1 MCIIHY
7 ITCNVYYIVHI
18 NSLHV
23 SVSLLISFLFVYS
36 YSNYYRSS
44 NYLNETPTV
53 HGLAANKMNDL
64 AQEQNAAIYFII
76 IGLT

>member
-1 MCIIHY
+1 M
-7 ITCNVYYIVHI
+7 
-18 NSLHV
+18 
-23 SVSLLISFLFVYS
+23 YS
-36 YSNYYRSS
+36 YSNYYHSS

-76 IGLT
+76 IGLTKTVAQHAVVLVYPLQQLQLSQTLL